1 MKIKVMKREFS
12 VCKVDDISRVDF
24 TDRYCFLGKTDEEI
38 SVICSTRNAPEETV
52 ARSDGWRAF
61 RIQGELEF
69 SLIGL
74 VSELTGILAEAKISV
89 LTVATYNTDYLLVK
103 AENLERAL
111 ELLAEQDYKIIR

>member
-24 TDRYCFLGKTDEEI
+24 MDKYCFLGKTDEEI